1 VVARPDEFW
10 GETPCVFVRLKEEGL
25 GSGSVPSCQ
34 RTSTGKIQKYVL
46 RNLAKEMGPTRK
58 GASGSSSR
66 L

>member
-10 GETPCVFVRLKEEGL
+10 GETPCVFVRLKEEGM
-25 GSGSVPSCQ
+25 GSGAEPK
-34 RTSTGKIQKYVL
+34 TTTGKIQKYVL

-58 GASGSSSR
+58 GASSSSR